1 MEGNRLYEPYGFVEG
16 KAYYSLRN
24 TIDEEIKQNRE
35 TDKEQ
40 AEKSFTKVEF
50 DEENNNIVFSNSEDK
65 TVGLLNVDDI
75 VPSYLIEDVTYDK
88 DTQILTIKFDSEH
101 IIEVDLNDL
110 ITVDE
115 AGDGLEIK
123 DSKISIKIAEDSD
136 NFIQV
141 SSEGLKSTGVQEA
154 IDEEK
159 ERAVAEEE
167 RLNNLITA
175 ETESR
180 EAMADDISANTSNIS
195 ELNENVTEHTAN
207 TELHVTS
214 EEKNLWNNKLD
225 ETALSGYATEQWV
238 GEQGYLTEHQ
248 SLSGYATLAE
258 VDEKDDAVK
267 ALIPTVPTNV
277 SAFVNDANYL
287 TEHQSLSGYATEQWV
302 EGQGYLTEHQDLS
315 DYATIEIVDEKD
327 NAVKALIPTVPTNV
341 SAFVNDANYLTEH
354 QSLSGYATEQWV
366 NEQGFLTEHQD
377 ISNLATKAEVE
388 AEVARATAEETKKVD
403 KEIVTNGN
411 KALIFN
417 ESDGGGAKFEHSDG
431 TWSFAGVND
440 GGENGIAGQIYAL
453 KKNEENK
460 MEGTR
465 IDVTKGAMYYTVGAD
480 TASDRMVPE
489 NEIAVKG
496 DFNGYYSQEEVDTLI
511 RAKET
516 EIYNLTKIVGE
527 LGGNVTYDLPNELG
541 TSFNSLMN
549 NNGTVKLADDVTT
562 SRFGP
567 GIFAKNKVKLNLN
580 NHNLTVTGLTLTS
593 ATAAVMARGTQEI
606 TISGKGTIDSGQG
619 MCIEGNGADSVINL
633 TGSTTVYQND
643 RSGGELVYCYAGTI
657 NITNGTFRNNGEEK
671 KFMLNC
677 YDANYRN
684 GTAKII
690 VSGGKFYDFDP
701 GDNSAE
707 GEHTSFLAEGYYT
720 EASTVVEEGVEHTV
734 YTVKKTQI

>member
-65 TVGLLNVDDI
+65 AVGLLNVDDI

-619 MCIEGNGADSVINL
+619 MCIEGYGADSVINL

>member
-1 MEGNRLYEPYGFVEG
+1 MEGNRLCEPYGFVEG

-65 TVGLLNVDDI
+65 AVGLLNVDDI

-110 ITVDE
+110 ITIDE

-225 ETALSGYATEQWV
+225 EAALSGYATEQWV
-238 GEQGYLTEHQ
+238 EEQGYLTEHQ

-258 VDEKDDAVK
+258 VDEKDD
-267 ALIPTVPTNV
+267 
-277 SAFVNDANYL
+277 
-287 TEHQSLSGYATEQWV
+287 
-302 EGQGYLTEHQDLS
+302 
-315 DYATIEIVDEKD
+315 
-327 NAVKALIPTVPTNV
+327 AVKALIPTVPTNV

-480 TASDRMVPE
+480 TAADRMVPE

>member
-65 TVGLLNVDDI
+65 AVGLLNVDDI

-225 ETALSGYATEQWV
+225 EAALSGYATEQWV
-238 GEQGYLTEHQ
+238 EEQGYLTEHQ